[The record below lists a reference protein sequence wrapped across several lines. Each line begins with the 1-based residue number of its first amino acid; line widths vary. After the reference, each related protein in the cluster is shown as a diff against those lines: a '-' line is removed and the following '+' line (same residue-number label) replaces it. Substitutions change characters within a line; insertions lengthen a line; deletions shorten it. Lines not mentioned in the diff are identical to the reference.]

1 MTKSILS
8 LVAVFALA
16 FTVSSCQQGT
26 DDVKAAARETIQTTA
41 PVAPVAPT
49 VAVPTGPVT
58 TVAFAA
64 NGTHDF
70 GTVTEGE
77 IVSHTF

>member
-16 FTVSSCQQGT
+16 FTVSSCQQAS
-26 DDVKAAARETIQTTA
+26 DDVRAAARETVQTTTPTNPA
-41 PVAPVAPT
+41 PAAPS

-58 TVAFAA
+58 TMSFAD

-77 IVSHTF
+77 IV